1 MLSLPAGGFWKV
13 FGRFF
18 LSIGLLINNPTSRI
32 FLANWGF
39 AKRASLIFILKSGSF
54 FAATTIN

>member
-13 FGRFF
+13 FF

-54 FAATTIN
+54 FAAATIN